1 MTSTGSGPSRREAPG
16 RGVLPRPMAALAEQ
30 RQRAMVSRPPL
41 ALAWRQLR
49 KHRVA
54 LIGGVILIIL
64 YTMSLF
70 GDFIAPYSLDYT
82 DRERFFHPPTLP
94 RVVDAEGRWHLR
106 PFVYRTELVDPGLR
120 KYRIVTDRTY
130 PLDVFV
136 RGEPH
141 RLFWIFPTTLHLFG
155 VDPAARLFLMGTDQ
169 FGRDLF
175 TRILYGSRISLII
188 GVLAVGITIPIG
200 LLYGGIAGYY
210 GGRVDNI
217 MMRLV
222 EVIIAFPGFYLFL
235 TLSAVL
241 PTDVGCATRFY
252 LIVIILSFLG
262 WTGFSRLIRGF
273 VLSLKEREFVLAA
286 KAIGLDDLRIII
298 RHILPNTSSL
308 VIVVATLS
316 IPGAI
321 LGESGLSFI
330 GFGIREPCASWG
342 NLLTAGANLPNLAQS
357 PWLLLPGVFII
368 LAVVAYNFLG
378 DGLRDAF
385 DPRLRSS

>member
-1 MTSTGSGPSRREAPG
+1 MTSLRTAAARRRPSLLDAATPA
-16 RGVLPRPMAALAEQ
+16 RPAA
-30 RQRAMVSRPPL
+30 RTPL

-49 KHRVA
+49 RHRVA
-54 LIGGVILIIL
+54 MIGGVILIIL
-64 YTMSLF
+64 YTLALF

-82 DRERFFHPPTLP
+82 DRERFFHPPTIP
-94 RVVDAEGRWHLR
+94 RFVDAQGRFHLR
-106 PFVYRTELVDPGLR
+106 PFVYRSTLADPGLR
-120 KYRIVTDRTY
+120 KYAFDANRLY
-130 PLDVFV
+130 PVRLFV

-141 RLFWIFPTTLHLFG
+141 RLFWIFPTTIHLFG
-155 VDPAARLFLMGTDQ
+155 VDPPARIFLMGTDQ

-175 TRILYGSRISLII
+175 TRILYGSRISLVI
-188 GVLAVGITIPIG
+188 GILAVAITIPIG
-200 LLYGGIAGYY
+200 MVYGGIAGYF

-241 PTDVGCATRFY
+241 PTNVGCATRFY
-252 LIVIILSFLG
+252 LIVIILSFIG
-262 WTGFSRLIRGF
+262 WAGFSRLIRGF

-286 KAIGLDDLRIII
+286 RAIGLDDLRIII
-298 RHILPNTSSL
+298 RHVLPNTSSL
-308 VIVVATLS
+308 VMVVATLS

-368 LAVVAYNFLG
+368 VAVVAYNFLG
-378 DGLRDAF
+378 DGLRDAL

>member
-1 MTSTGSGPSRREAPG
+1 MASTPAPG
-16 RGVLPRPMAALAEQ
+16 ARAAA
-30 RQRAMVSRPPL
+30 SRSPT

-49 KHRVA
+49 RHKVA
-54 LIGGVILIIL
+54 LFGGAILIVL
-64 YTMSLF
+64 YLLSLF
-70 GDFIAPYSLDYT
+70 GDFIAPYSLDFT

-94 RVVDAEGRWHLR
+94 RFVDAQGRWHAR
-106 PFVYRTELVDPGLR
+106 PFVYRTTLTDPGLR
-120 KYRIVTDRTY
+120 IYRPDTSRPY
-130 PLDVFV
+130 PVYFFV
-136 RGEPH
+136 QREPH
-141 RLFWIFPTTLHLFG
+141 RLFWVFPTTLHLFG
-155 VDPAARLFLMGTDQ
+155 VEPAARVFLMGTDQ

-188 GVLAVGITIPIG
+188 GILAVGITIPIG

-210 GGRVDNI
+210 GGRIDNA

-252 LIVIILSFLG
+252 LIVVILSFLG

-273 VLSLKEREFVLAA
+273 VLSLKEQEFVLAA
-286 KAIGLDDLRIII
+286 RAIGLSDLRVII

-308 VIVVATLS
+308 VIVVATLA

-321 LGESGLSFI
+321 LGESGLSFL

-342 NLLTAGANLPNLAQS
+342 NLLTSGANLPNLARS

-385 DPRLRSS
+385 DPRLRST